1 MMKSRVQA
9 KLNAKDLAQNRSL
22 RFAKILKFMQ
32 LVYCCNNKLKK
43 ERKKIKHTESY
54 TLCSV
59 ECEELS
65 GESESSILITT
76 AGCFDRQW

>member
-1 MMKSRVQA
+1 
-9 KLNAKDLAQNRSL
+9 L
-22 RFAKILKFMQ
+22 
-32 LVYCCNNKLKK
+32 
-43 ERKKIKHTESY
+43 Y

-76 AGCFDRQW
+76 AGCFNRQW